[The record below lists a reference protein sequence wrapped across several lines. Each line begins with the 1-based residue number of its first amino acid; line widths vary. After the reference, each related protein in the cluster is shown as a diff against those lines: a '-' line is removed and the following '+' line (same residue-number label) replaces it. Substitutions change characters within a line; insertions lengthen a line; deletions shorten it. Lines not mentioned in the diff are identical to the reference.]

1 MSDLAILGQYYKLA
15 DQLIEKATKDD
26 LAETARI
33 LAVNLSHYQMKYG
46 ELPLDETMALIDT
59 DKPNDAQTEML
70 ANGMKNL
77 IGLLGNV
84 VMGLDE
90 PRH

>member
-1 MSDLAILGQYYKLA
+1 MSNMQELSKLYDLTDL
-15 DQLIEKATKDD
+15 LIDKASKDD
-26 LAETARI
+26 LAETAKL

-46 ELPLDETMALIDT
+46 ELPLDETMALFDT